1 MAINELFRFCT
12 EYLPNHPELKRTI
25 DARGDAR
32 FAALAA
38 VGQKAGFDFSED
50 EVRAVLTAT
59 PGAELSEDQLERV
72 AGGRAGGDPL
82 KYMEIKLMEV
92 LVSGVVR

>member
-1 MAINELFRFCT
+1 
-12 EYLPNHPELKRTI
+12 
-25 DARGDAR
+25 
-32 FAALAA
+32 
-38 VGQKAGFDFSED
+38 
-50 EVRAVLTAT
+50 LTGT